1 MQSEVL
7 MPSRL
12 TQRMADWG
20 QGGLAKRPSLH
31 TKMAKR
37 AATVELQWD
46 PISLRSLIQLRSKN
60 WSQPPF
66 GYKDLRTT
74 LKGRC
79 GTQLCSTFQHWCPR
93 CPSAIHLFE
102 VVRKTHGIQRFKR
115 LVWVHG
121 AKNRVAT
128 MLKHRNTTAKAQNVT
143 ADWLN
148 AVGLGLPK
156 PWFRVGKYVISF

>member
-1 MQSEVL
+1 MAWSLHIRFMQSEVL

-37 AATVELQWD
+37 AATVELRWD
-46 PISLRSLIQLRSKN
+46 PILLWSLIQLRSKN

-66 GYKDLRTT
+66 EYKDLRTT

-79 GTQLCSTFQHWCPR
+79 GTQLCSTFQHWCPG
-93 CPSAIHLFE
+93 AQDIHLFE
-102 VVRKTHGIQRFKR
+102 VVRKTHGIQRFKPGMSPR
-115 LVWVHG
+115 RCYRGRHVETQKYNGKKGKMWPLTGW
-121 AKNRVAT
+121 
-128 MLKHRNTTAKAQNVT
+128 ML
-143 ADWLN
+143 
-148 AVGLGLPK
+148 LG
-156 PWFRVGKYVISF
+156 